1 MLGQLS
7 VLTAGLWT
15 VFWPAAVGGVIVLL
29 LLALAYF
36 SPLGKRYF
44 VEAAVVVAV
53 ALSVYTYGVNG
64 EAARCKAQQIAGTK
78 HINAVVN
85 KAVKHT
91 HTKKAKAAKDPWNQ
105 KDY

>member
-1 MLGQLS
+1 MLGS
-7 VLTAGLWT
+7 IPVLFAGLWH
-15 VFWPAAVGGVIVLL
+15 VLWPFLGAGALVVL

-36 SPLGKRYF
+36 SPVGKRYF